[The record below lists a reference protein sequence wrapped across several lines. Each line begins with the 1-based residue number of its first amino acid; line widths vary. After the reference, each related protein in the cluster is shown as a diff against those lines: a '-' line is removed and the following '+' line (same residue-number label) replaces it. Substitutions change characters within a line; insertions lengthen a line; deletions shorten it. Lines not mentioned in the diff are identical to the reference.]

1 MESKEFD
8 DIIKSK
14 LDQPVKLED
23 QRAWDLFMLSA
34 LDKGE
39 DDLFED
45 KSADALV
52 RNALQDHKVD
62 YDAKSWDSLL
72 EKIKEDESEPVIVN
86 KFDKEISNS
95 LKKLKRKYDA
105 GSWPRLAARM
115 EAEEKYLNHYY
126 QAKVVEAV
134 LFFLLV
140 LTVFQFTQ
148 SDTFNNSEV
157 KKDVLALIHPSS
169 KNSVSLPRSLLEI
182 DETHAMNSL
191 PTGLNVISSDHP
203 SNEIFKHLGQSI
215 SSFAT
220 LKNKTSINQLL
231 RINDRVHFAA
241 RVIKSVNS
249 YPSRNQTDD
258 IIQNKIAQI
267 PRESIPAASRKISA
281 ETIGIK
287 HIELRD
293 EWAVLSVPDLAKDFT
308 TGEWRLG
315 MYARQE
321 FNQISLPDQYVSVGT
336 KTQSFQAK
344 TINSSGYGAGFKA
357 TYTNHRL
364 GFETGLGY
372 ANRSYAPD
380 RLYNGDKQYNYYF
393 KNIEYNIIEFPL
405 LFRYGANN
413 GNRLKTYV
421 QAGFNSNIITSAIY
435 DVKEEPLFVSTL
447 FANTGTS
454 KEQSAVL
461 SKVKADFQKFDKR
474 RVFIYAQLAAGA
486 EWKASVNQSIYSQIT
501 FGKRLFNDFGPNF
514 DQVKNISLELGI
526 RTKI

>member
-14 LDQPVKLED
+14 LDQPAKPED
-23 QRAWDLFMLSA
+23 LRAWDLFMLSA
-34 LDKGE
+34 LDKGSE
-39 DDLFED
+39 DIFED
-45 KSADALV
+45 KSADTLV
-52 RNALQDHKVD
+52 RNALQDHKVE

-72 EKIKEDESEPVIVN
+72 EKIKDDGPEPVIVS

-95 LKKLKRKYDA
+95 LKSLKRKYDG
-105 GSWPRLAARM
+105 GSWPKLAARM

-126 QAKVVEAV
+126 QAKVIEAV

-157 KKDVLALIHPSS
+157 KKDVLALMHPMV
-169 KNSVSLPRSLLEI
+169 KPNVTLPRSVLEI
-182 DETHAMNSL
+182 DDVHSMNSL

-203 SNEIFKHLGQSI
+203 SNEMFKHLEQSI
-215 SSFAT
+215 SGFNS
-220 LKNKTSINQLL
+220 LKNKVILNQLS
-231 RINDRVHFAA
+231 RVNERVPFAA
-241 RVIKSVNS
+241 MEIKSVNTS
-249 YPSRNQTDD
+249 PSSNQTTPDKE
-258 IIQNKIAQI
+258 IMQSKIAKLSGLSL
-267 PRESIPAASRKISA
+267 PVTSRKISD
-281 ETIGIK
+281 EMIGMK
-287 HIELRD
+287 NKELID

-308 TGEWRLG
+308 TGEWRIG

-321 FNQISLPDQYVSVGT
+321 FNQISLPDQLI
-336 KTQSFQAK
+336 KTQPFKAK

-357 TYTNHRL
+357 TYTFKKM

-380 RLYNGDKQYNYYF
+380 RRYYGDKLYNYYF

-405 LFRYGANN
+405 LFRYGAHNS
-413 GNRLKTYV
+413 NRLKTYA
-421 QAGFNSNIITSAIY
+421 QAGFNASIITSAIY
-435 DVKEEPLFVSTL
+435 DVKEEPLQVSTL
-447 FANTGTS
+447 LANAGIS
-454 KEQSAVL
+454 KEENTL
-461 SKVKADFQKFDKR
+461 RNIVKGDFQKFDKR

-486 EWKASVNQSIYSQIT
+486 EWKATVNQSIYSQIT

-514 DQVKNISLELGI
+514 DQVKNISFELGI

>member
-1 MESKEFD
+1 MESKAFD
-8 DIIKSK
+8 DIIKNK

-34 LDKGE
+34 LEKGE
-39 DDLFED
+39 DNLFED
-45 KSADALV
+45 KSTDVLV

-72 EKIKEDESEPVIVN
+72 EKIKEDESEPVIVH

-95 LKKLKRKYDA
+95 LKSLKRKYDA

-115 EAEEKYLNHYY
+115 EAEEKYINHYY

-140 LTVFQFTQ
+140 LTIFQFTQ

-157 KKDVLALIHPSS
+157 RKDVLALIHPSLKS
-169 KNSVSLPRSLLEI
+169 TASRPRSLLEP
-182 DETHAMNSL
+182 DEAHVMHSL
-191 PTGLNVISSDHP
+191 PRGLNVISTDHP
-203 SNEIFKHLGQSI
+203 GNELFNHLGQSI
-215 SSFAT
+215 SGFAT
-220 LKNKTSINQLL
+220 LKSKNSVNQFF
-231 RINDRVHFAA
+231 RINDRAPYVASE
-241 RVIKSVNS
+241 IKTVNS
-249 YPSRNQTDD
+249 IASSNQTND
-258 IIQNKIAQI
+258 IIQIRVAQLSKLSL
-267 PRESIPAASRKISA
+267 PLESRIISDGA
-281 ETIGIK
+281 IGIK
-287 HIELRD
+287 NNELRD
-293 EWAVLSVPDLAKDFT
+293 EWAVLSVPDLTKTFT
-308 TGEWRLG
+308 SGEWRIG

-321 FNQISLPDQYVSVGT
+321 FNQISLPDQYI
-336 KTQSFQAK
+336 KTQPFKAK

-357 TYTNHRL
+357 TYTYNKV

-380 RLYNGDKQYNYYF
+380 RRYYGDKLYNYYF

-405 LFRYGANN
+405 LFRYGANSSH
-413 GNRLKTYV
+413 RLKTYA
-421 QAGFNSNIITSAIY
+421 QAGFNSSIITSAIY
-435 DVKEEPLFVSTL
+435 DVKEEPLQVSTL
-447 FANTGTS
+447 LAKTGAS
-454 KEQSAVL
+454 KEENAL
-461 SKVKADFQKFDKR
+461 RNIVKGDFQKFDKR

-486 EWKASVNQSIYSQIT
+486 EWKATLNQSIYSQIT
-501 FGKRLFNDFGPNF
+501 IGKRLFNDFGPNF